1 MDYFIAQNLDIWGW
15 NIKMKDCR
23 LKFQIHLNTK
33 STEKVLKCMDKREQV
48 VHKIRNVHLV
58 LLIFRWLLALY
69 IVTPVII
76 SIT

>member
-1 MDYFIAQNLDIWGW
+1 
-15 NIKMKDCR
+15 MKDCR

-58 LLIFRWLLALY
+58 LLIFR
-69 IVTPVII
+69 
-76 SIT
+76 